1 MKNYSF
7 LETNDP
13 YVLTHKELVRYK
25 LELLELQDGE
35 ILVDMGVGDARSLI
49 IACEMADVKGI
60 GYEISPEITEIARKN
75 VADAELSNRIEII
88 NKSMYDADLSKANM
102 VIIYLTRTML
112 GAISEKLEN
121 ELPHGARIVTHQFD
135 LPGWT
140 AEKEIVVTYDGFRTE
155 EVFLYRKK

>member
-7 LETNDP
+7 LQTNDP

-25 LELLELQDGE
+25 LELLELQDQE
-35 ILVDMGVGDARSLI
+35 TILDMGVGDARSLI
-49 IACEMADVKGI
+49 MACEMADVKGV

-75 VADAELSNRIEII
+75 VADAKLTERIEII
-88 NKSMYDADLSKANM
+88 NKSMYDADLSKANA

-135 LPGWT
+135 LPAWD
-140 AEKEIVVTYDGFRTE
+140 AEKELEVTYDGSRTE
-155 EVFLYRKK
+155 MVYLYRKS

>member
-7 LETNDP
+7 LQTNDP
-13 YVLTHKELVRYK
+13 YVLTHEELVRYK
-25 LELLELQDGE
+25 LELLELQDQE
-35 ILVDMGVGDARSLI
+35 TILDMGVGDARSLI
-49 IACEMADVKGI
+49 MACEMADVKGV

-75 VADAELSNRIEII
+75 VADAKLTERIEII
-88 NKSMYDADLSKANM
+88 NKSMYDADLSKANA

-135 LPGWT
+135 LPAWD
-140 AEKEIVVTYDGFRTE
+140 AEKELEVTYDGSRTE
-155 EVFLYRKK
+155 MVYLYRKS

>member
-1 MKNYSF
+1 MENYSF
-7 LETNDP
+7 LKTNDP
-13 YVLTHKELVRYK
+13 YVLTPKKLVRYK
-25 LELLELQDGE
+25 LELLELQDGD
-35 ILVDMGVGDARSLI
+35 ILIDMGVGDARSLI
-49 IACEMADVKGI
+49 MACEMADVKGI
-60 GYEISPEITEIARKN
+60 GYEISSEITEIARKN

-88 NKSMYDADLSKANM
+88 NKSMYDADLSKANT

-140 AEKEIVVTYDGFRTE
+140 AEKELEVTYEGCQAE
-155 EVFLYRKK
+155 MVYLYRKS